1 MSVSTPLT
9 GSTAP
14 DSSANSESK
23 QELSGESSLTF
34 DSFGFDPR
42 LAKQIARVGYETPT
56 PIQAA
61 AIPPVM
67 KGGDIIGVAQTG
79 TGKTAAFALPILSRI
94 DINNKDVQALII
106 CPTRELAIQVAEAF
120 QQYGQ
125 AFKGFSVAPI
135 YGGQEMRSQLRM
147 LSRGCQ
153 VVVGTPGRLL
163 DHLNRKSLRIEKL
176 KMFVLDEADE
186 MLRMG
191 FIDDVETILSKAP
204 DERQIALFSA
214 TMPARIRQVADRYLT
229 KPTEIK
235 IESKVSTNENIEQFY
250 WTVSAR
256 NKLASLTRILEVE
269 EFDGII
275 IFVRTKTATS
285 ELADRLS
292 ARGYNAAALNG
303 DLSQQIRQRTI
314 EALKKNRLDILVCT
328 DVAARGIDVERVSHV
343 INYDIPYDEE
353 AYVHRIGRTGRAG
366 RKGRA
371 ILFVTPRE
379 RHLLKSIQRT
389 IRFTIPAFPMPSQ
402 DDMADLRRDKFKAR
416 IQQAAEQMD
425 RDYFRKLSVEAAA
438 ELELSLEDI
447 AAAAMYLVQ
456 ENQPLQQSKEEPI
469 REERFSAERDNS
481 RGRDRGSRRGDNDRG
496 RRREGHS
503 ERGTGALRPVEEGMA
518 RFQIGVGREDGVKP
532 GEIVGAIANEAGIGG
547 KFIGHIKIFDHF
559 TTVDLPEGMPKETM
573 QILQRTRVRQKP
585 LKIREFD
592 ESSVN
597 QAVSGGGAS
606 DQKRGDAPYK
616 KPYNKDA
623 KRGRADTNGKQKRP
637 DAKSRADTKPRKEI
651 RRRKANDD

>member
-1 MSVSTPLT
+1 MSSK
-9 GSTAP
+9 AP
-14 DSSANSESK
+14 TQKTKSSPNSADSHKDN
-23 QELSGESSLTF
+23 QELIAESSMSF
-34 DSFGFDPR
+34 DDFGFDPR

-67 KGGDIIGVAQTG
+67 AGGDIIGVAQTG
-79 TGKTAAFALPILSRI
+79 TGKTAAFALPILSKI
-94 DINNKDVQALII
+94 DIKNKDVQALII

-125 AFKGFSVAPI
+125 AFKGFQVAPI
-135 YGGQEMRSQLRM
+135 YGGQEMRGQLRM

-191 FIDDVETILSKAP
+191 FIDDVENILSKAP

-214 TMPARIRQVADRYLT
+214 TMPPRIRQVADRYLN

-235 IESKVSTNENIEQFY
+235 IEAKVSTNENIEQFY

-269 EFDGII
+269 EFDGMI

-303 DLSQQIRQRTI
+303 DLSQQIRQRMI
-314 EALKKNRLDILVCT
+314 DSLKKGRTDILVCT
-328 DVAARGIDVERVSHV
+328 DVAARGIDVERISHV

-366 RKGRA
+366 RSGRA
-371 ILFVTPRE
+371 VLFVTPRE

-389 IRFTIPAFPMPSQ
+389 IRLTIPPFPMPSQ
-402 DDMADLRRDKFKAR
+402 DDLADMRRDQLKAR
-416 IQQAAEQMD
+416 VKNAVENMD
-425 RDYFRKLSVEAAA
+425 RDYFRKLTVEAAA
-438 ELELSLEDI
+438 EFELSVEDV
-447 AAAAMYLVQ
+447 AAASLYLLQ
-456 ENQPLQQSKEEPI
+456 EQKPLRDTKAEHI
-469 REERFSAERDNS
+469 AEERFAPERDGS
-481 RGRDRGSRRGDNDRG
+481 RGQGRSRFEKRGDRQG
-496 RRREGHS
+496 RRSESHS
-503 ERGTGALRPVEEGMA
+503 ERGSGKMRPVGEGME
-518 RFQIGVGREDGVKP
+518 RFKINVGRQDGVKP

-547 KFIGHIKIFDHF
+547 KLIGHIKILEEFS
-559 TTVDLPEGMPKETM
+559 TVDLPEGMPKETV
-573 QILQRTRVRQKP
+573 QILQKTRVRQRPLRIQPFDGSLSEAGGDEKREARRRPPREGDKPDYAPKRAKGDKFEKARQSDKKDKKKKQKKP
-585 LKIREFD
+585 L
-592 ESSVN
+592 
-597 QAVSGGGAS
+597 S
-606 DQKRGDAPYK
+606 D
-616 KPYNKDA
+616 
-623 KRGRADTNGKQKRP
+623 
-637 DAKSRADTKPRKEI
+637 
-651 RRRKANDD
+651 